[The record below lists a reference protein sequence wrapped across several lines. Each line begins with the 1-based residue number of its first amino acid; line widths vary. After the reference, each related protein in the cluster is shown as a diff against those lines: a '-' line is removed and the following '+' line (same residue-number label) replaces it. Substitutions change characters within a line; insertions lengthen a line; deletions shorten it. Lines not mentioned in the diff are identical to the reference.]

1 MNAPIRYRSL
11 SSFLVLPLLFLV
23 NFQTVN
29 AQTDAWFTYQTEDG
43 KRLTL
48 EEFMASSG
56 VTGLSLVVMNG
67 RDLDTCIALGYRNAA
82 EEASVTKETMFN
94 AGAMSETMYQY
105 LALKAASEGRIDL
118 DVPVLK
124 YLTSWKFPEKG
135 WMKKDPVTVRD
146 LLLQNRRY
154 SVGYKS
160 KGQTRGSSIP
170 SFADILA
177 GKAEGPA
184 LEVTKRKN
192 KSGNYSYGGHL
203 ILRAM
208 LEDVYGMPIETAVEE
223 EILEPLEM
231 ENSLFLP
238 SLPNDPS
245 LNVASG
251 YRQNGNPIPG
261 GYYDYPIMCSG
272 GLWTT
277 PTDYGK
283 FVAYIFQAAK
293 GDDFFLR
300 EELARQAITAQHE
313 ARCLIFNKGSD
324 LYIGGAS
331 QGFYTTFG
339 GKPETG
345 TIVIVF
351 TNSDINWKF
360 NNQVAGMGW
369 DFARRNQQ

>member
-1 MNAPIRYRSL
+1 MNAPKRSRY
-11 SSFLVLPLLFLV
+11 LFLV
-23 NFQTVN
+23 FSLLILGTTQSGFSQTN
-29 AQTDAWFTYQTEDG
+29 AWFTHQSEDG
-43 KRLTL
+43 NVQNL
-48 EEFMASSG
+48 EEYMKSSG
-56 VTGLSLVVMNG
+56 VTGLSLVVLN
-67 RDLDTCIALGYRNAA
+67 DLKLDTSITLGYRNADDQSPIT
-82 EEASVTKETMFN
+82 EETMFN
-94 AGAMSETMYQY
+94 AGAMSATMYQY

-118 DVPVLK
+118 DAPVLK
-124 YLTSWKFPEKG
+124 YLTTWKFPEKG

-146 LLLQNRRY
+146 LMLQNRRY

-208 LEDVYGMPIETAVEE
+208 LEDVYGVRIETAIEE

-238 SLPNDPS
+238 SLFNDPS

-251 YRQNGNPIPG
+251 YRQDGTPIPG
-261 GYYDYPIMCSG
+261 GHYDYPIMCSG

-277 PTDYGK
+277 PSDYAK
-283 FVAYIFQAAK
+283 FVKYIFQAAS
-293 GDDFFLR
+293 GDDFFLL
-300 EELARQAITAQHE
+300 EELAQQAITAQNDS
-313 ARCLIFNKGSD
+313 RCLIFNKGMD

-331 QGFYTTFG
+331 QGYYTTFG
-339 GKPETG
+339 GKHETG

-360 NNQVAGMGW
+360 TNQVAGMGW
-369 DFARRNQQ
+369 EFSRRNQQ